1 MREATGAADYSSPMD
16 MVSVMD
22 IDMKPMAAG
31 MKNLMQDLTCVIKST
46 PHAGTTVTD
55 LLL

>member
-1 MREATGAADYSSPMD
+1 MD

-22 IDMKPMAAG
+22 MDMKPMAAG

-46 PHAGTTVTD
+46 PHEGTTVTD